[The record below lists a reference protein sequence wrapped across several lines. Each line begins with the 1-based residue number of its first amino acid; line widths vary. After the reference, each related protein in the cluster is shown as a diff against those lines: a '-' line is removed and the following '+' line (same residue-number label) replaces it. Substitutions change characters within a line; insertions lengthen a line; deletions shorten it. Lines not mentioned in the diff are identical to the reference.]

1 MHYYENYLDKV
12 VESSSVGK
20 VTLHVHV
27 LRYTGRDWISLVEGG
42 GDWEVRVKG
51 NLTARPDTGIVNS
64 SPISS
69 MSPIVRLLRGCNH
82 TIVIP
87 GKSSYNIV
95 EGIHIYVHEYVH
107 F

>member
-1 MHYYENYLDKV
+1 M
-12 VESSSVGK
+12 
-20 VTLHVHV
+20 
-27 LRYTGRDWISLVEGG
+27 LRYTGRAWIALVEGG
-42 GDWEVRVKG
+42 DNWEVRVKG

-69 MSPIVRLLRGCNH
+69 MSPIVRLLHGCNH

-87 GKSSYNIV
+87 GKFCSNI
-95 EGIHIYVHEYVH
+95 HKLVH

>member
-1 MHYYENYLDKV
+1 M
-12 VESSSVGK
+12 
-20 VTLHVHV
+20 
-27 LRYTGRDWISLVEGG
+27 LRYTGRAWIALVEGG
-42 GDWEVRVKG
+42 DNWEVRVKG
-51 NLTARPDTGIVNS
+51 NLTARPDTGVVNS

-87 GKSSYNIV
+87 GKFCSNI
-95 EGIHIYVHEYVH
+95 HKLVH